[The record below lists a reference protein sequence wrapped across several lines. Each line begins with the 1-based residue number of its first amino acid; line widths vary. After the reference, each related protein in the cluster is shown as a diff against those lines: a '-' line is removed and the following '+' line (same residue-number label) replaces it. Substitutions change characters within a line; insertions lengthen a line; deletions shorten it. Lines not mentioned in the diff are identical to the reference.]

1 MFFQV
6 RARGHAE
13 IWLRLQKGRE
23 EVGTIGIESALVK
36 TELLH
41 VRLISEGLEIVVS
54 SRVGEEEEQAQELA
68 VDAVRGRHASACQ

>member
-36 TELLH
+36 TELL
-41 VRLISEGLEIVVS
+41 VRLISEGLEIVVG
-54 SRVGEEEEQAQELA
+54 SRIGEEEEQAQELA